1 MNDMINDATAKMLE
15 LAKQYYNTDTLPDD
29 FTTRLVYVP
38 PRVEADTLLL
48 YPLVDGRV
56 PFIMY
61 PQLLSKVP
69 AGKITRWADIFG
81 FVEKL
86 YKVDLSNEEISAL
99 LYLDIHEN
107 LLPRWRIVGDNG
119 AVNGCCNH
127 NNDDREVHR
136 EMLEEE
142 GVPIVMRGKYACAVE
157 DYEKYL
163 FDFNTL
169 KIVMK

>member
-1 MNDMINDATAKMLE
+1 MNDKIEDATAQLLN

-38 PRVEADTLLL
+38 PRVKNDEIAL

-61 PQLLSKVP
+61 PQLISKVP
-69 AGKITRWADIFG
+69 AGKITRWADILG
-81 FVEKL
+81 FIEKL
-86 YKVDLSNEEISAL
+86 YGVDSDDIGAL
-99 LYLDIHEN
+99 PYLDIHEN

-119 AVNGCCNH
+119 VVNGCCNH
-127 NNDDREVHR
+127 NNEDRAVQR
-136 EMLEEE
+136 EYLEEE
-142 GVPIVMRGKYACAVE
+142 GIPIEMRGKYACAVK
-157 DYEKYL
+157 DYENYL

-169 KIVMK
+169 KVIMK

>member
-1 MNDMINDATAKMLE
+1 MNDKINDATAKMLE

-38 PRVEADTLLL
+38 PRVDADTLAV

-69 AGKITRWADIFG
+69 AGKITRWADIYAMIKKMYG
-81 FVEKL
+81 VDGEKIDSL
-86 YKVDLSNEEISAL
+86 P
-99 LYLDIHEN
+99 YLDIHEN
-107 LLPRWRIVGDNG
+107 LLQRWRIVGDNG

-127 NNDDREVHR
+127 NNEDRAVQR
-136 EMLEEE
+136 EYLEEE
-142 GVPIVMRGKYACAVE
+142 GIPIEMRGKYACAVK
-157 DYEKYL
+157 DYENYL

-169 KIVMK
+169 KVIMK